1 MKKITSTLLALSVVG
16 MSIFS
21 NFAVIPTT
29 FAKSSK
35 ADEKIPQPKFDSY
48 KIELNDGYKIV
59 SESVRIN
66 KNDDFIET
74 SVYSREDFFDN
85 DDNYQNTV
93 LEISS
98 FYNDFETGEAK
109 NKFLTKTVHD
119 EKGIMKLSSKKY
131 VSFENAEFEEE
142 IGRYFEGEEGLFDKI
157 EGYTLEDVKEEKETI
172 NKEIEKNNDSI
183 GMAVLARGAFDN
195 YYNHDNKSGDFEIQA
210 LSASAR
216 EYIRVTGNEDD
227 GDNSKSLSNFKSY
240 IRAYEDA
247 VITKMDRE
255 EFRDEVNAWAGG
267 ISAFLTIGQY
277 GGDALK
283 GPAGWVKGVKYLG
296 KSFMIAKIALWT
308 TQAYAS
314 GAVLGYSN
322 IAAENLDDARKELNY
337 RNWTKVKMKTVSG
350 Y

>member
-1 MKKITSTLLALSVVG
+1 

-21 NFAVIPTT
+21 NFAVVPTT

-35 ADEKIPQPKFDSY
+35 AYEKIPQPKFDSY

-59 SESVRIN
+59 SESVEIN

-85 DDNYQNTV
+85 DGKYQNTV

-98 FYNDFETGEAK
+98 FHNDFETGEAK

-119 EKGIMKLSSKKY
+119 EKGRKTLSSKKT
-131 VSFENAEFEEE
+131 VSFEITDFEAEIES
-142 IGRYFEGEEGLFDKI
+142 YFEDEEGAFDKI

-172 NKEIEKNNDSI
+172 NKEIEKNNNSI
-183 GMAVLARGAFDN
+183 GLKAVLARGAFDN

-210 LSASAR
+210 LSASAH
-216 EYIRVTGNEDD
+216 EYIRITGNEDD
-227 GDNSKSLSNFKSY
+227 GDNSDSLSNFKSY
-240 IRAYEDA
+240 IKAYEDA

-255 EFRDEVNAWAGG
+255 EFRDEVNAWASG
-267 ISAFLTIGQY
+267 ISSFLTIGQY
-277 GGDALK
+277 GGEYLK

-296 KSFMIAKIALWT
+296 KAFMVAKLALWT

-322 IAAENLDDARKELNY
+322 IAAENLDNARKELNY
-337 RNWTKVKMKTVSG
+337 KNWTNVRMKIVSG